1 MKLMQSACAI
11 FSVVFQGRE
20 GWGDVGGCGVPT
32 SCLLVWQH
40 FALLRRTLPGFVRHS
55 PILLRVLAPLVRF
68 ADVRLVLGLVATF
81 LGAHPL
87 GGAPDF
93 SLVLPVVF
101 TAKHNLA
108 ALHTQN
114 SIIYKI
120 VIRSSFGSNNYFLKQ
135 YVCRL

>member
-1 MKLMQSACAI
+1 MGGVECLQVAYWFGNISLFCGGRCLDP
-11 FSVVFQGRE
+11 SVIPPFCFVCSLPL
-20 GWGDVGGCGVPT
+20 GD
-32 SCLLVWQH
+32 
-40 FALLRRTLPGFVRHS
+40 F
-55 PILLRVLAPLVRF
+55 VRF
-68 ADVRLVLGLVATF
+68 ADVRLVMGLVAIF